1 MMNHVERIALTVK
14 LNFILPCQDQAC
26 VIIMILVCGTI
37 TVAALETDE
46 GNTNIQVKLK
56 NCAPFT
62 DWISEIK
69 NTQIDNAKHID
80 VIIPIYNLIEYKD
93 NYWKTSGSLW

>member
-1 MMNHVERIALTVK
+1 MIM
-14 LNFILPCQDQAC
+14 
-26 VIIMILVCGTI
+26 MILVCGSI

-46 GNTNIQVKLK
+46 DNNNIQVKLK

-62 DWISEIK
+62 DWISEIN

-80 VIIPIYNLIEYKD
+80 VIIPIYSLIEYSD